1 MEGQGIRLTS
11 TSYIVLGLLDI
22 LGPSTPYDLKRALER
37 SVENFWPVPHTTFY
51 AEPERLAAAG
61 YLTAEQEP
69 DGRRRKT
76 YAITTAGTDALRAWV
91 TTAEAAPPQLRDD
104 GVLLVFF
111 GADPRPVNRARI
123 VWHREKL
130 AELDGYLEQHTAA
143 GGPPGVIRSLVA
155 GTMYHRMSID
165 LHEQLLA
172 LGEASLGAEQ
182 RSDEGQ
188 GERRS

>member
-1 MEGQGIRLTS
+1 MGRQETRLTS
-11 TSYIVLGLLDI
+11 TSYIVLGLVDI

-61 YLTAEQEP
+61 YLTADQEAG
-69 DGRRRKT
+69 GRRRKT
-76 YAITTAGTDALRAWV
+76 YEVTTAGRDALRAWV
-91 TTAEAAPPQLRDD
+91 STADAGPPQLRDD

-123 VWHREKL
+123 LWHTEKL
-130 AELDGYLEQHTAA
+130 TELEGYLAEHRAS
-143 GGPPGVIRSLVA
+143 GGPPGVIRSLIA

-165 LHEQLLA
+165 LHRQLLA
-172 LGEASLGAEQ
+172 LGEAAG
-182 RSDEGQ
+182 EGPD
-188 GERRS
+188 GPIGRGRAT